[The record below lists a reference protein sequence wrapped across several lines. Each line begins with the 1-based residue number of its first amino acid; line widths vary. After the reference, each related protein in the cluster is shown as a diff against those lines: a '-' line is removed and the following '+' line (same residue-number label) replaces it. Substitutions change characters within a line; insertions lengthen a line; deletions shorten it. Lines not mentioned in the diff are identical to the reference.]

1 MNNNNYDIAIIG
13 GGIIGMAT
21 AYYLSSKNIKLI
33 VIERETIGSGSTSR
47 CIGGIRQQFST
58 PSSIKIMKVNLKLF
72 SEMEEEFGF
81 SVEFEQGGYL
91 LLAHNEK
98 LLEVF
103 KNNVKIQQLE
113 GVNVSLISAEE
124 AKNIVPSLNVDGV
137 IGAAY
142 CPDDA
147 QAYPFYILKGYKEG
161 IEKNGGKILTG
172 KPVVNLQKKDNFL
185 IELEDGT
192 KIEADKVLLSAG
204 PWTKEIGKIIGLDLP
219 IFPERH
225 EAMITSRMDKFFDP
239 MIVDYRSDGCYFQQL
254 QTGQIIG
261 CFTPIPNV
269 PGIRED
275 VSPDFLP
282 QIAKRMVRLVPALKN
297 ASILRHWSGS
307 YSMTPDG
314 SPIVDETNIKD
325 LFVSAGMSGHGFMFG
340 PALGKYMAHFMLTG
354 EWLVD
359 FSEFAIDRDFSGK
372 ESLK

>member
-58 PSSIKIMKVNLKLF
+58 PSSIKIMKENLKLF

-282 QIAKRMVRLVPALKN
+282 LLMKQI
-297 ASILRHWSGS
+297 
-307 YSMTPDG
+307 
-314 SPIVDETNIKD
+314 
-325 LFVSAGMSGHGFMFG
+325 
-340 PALGKYMAHFMLTG
+340 
-354 EWLVD
+354 
-359 FSEFAIDRDFSGK
+359 
-372 ESLK
+372 

>member
-58 PSSIKIMKVNLKLF
+58 PSSIKIMKENLKLF